1 MKRIKLGLLDMMNI
15 GHSEYENL
23 EPKNYQEIIINENV
37 LVNESKQTKLNKNL
51 ILKNMENC
59 KEKIEKLE
67 NEEVVSLRGKL
78 VKEIVMNF
86 CEKSWYISFDKI
98 EKLLQGQLNEHLKF
112 QTKISNLKQKDNF
125 SYGDIS
131 FKDENDVIRVINF
144 TVISNNVI
152 DNKSFSH
159 KI

>member
-1 MKRIKLGLLDMMNI
+1 M
-15 GHSEYENL
+15 ENL
-23 EPKNYQEIIINENV
+23 K
-37 LVNESKQTKLNKNL
+37 
-51 ILKNMENC
+51 
-59 KEKIEKLE
+59 

-86 CEKSWYISFDKI
+86 CEKSWYVSFDEI
-98 EKLLQGQLNEHLKF
+98 EKLLQRQLNEHLMF
-112 QTKISNLKQKDNF
+112 ETKISNLKQIDNF

-131 FKDENDVIRVINF
+131 FNDENDVIRVINF

-159 KI
+159 KS

>member
-1 MKRIKLGLLDMMNI
+1 
-15 GHSEYENL
+15 
-23 EPKNYQEIIINENV
+23 
-37 LVNESKQTKLNKNL
+37 
-51 ILKNMENC
+51 MENC

-86 CEKSWYISFDKI
+86 CEKSWYVSFDEI
-98 EKLLQGQLNEHLKF
+98 EKLLQRQLNEHLMF
-112 QTKISNLKQKDNF
+112 ETKISNLKQIDNF

-131 FKDENDVIRVINF
+131 FNDENDVIRVINF